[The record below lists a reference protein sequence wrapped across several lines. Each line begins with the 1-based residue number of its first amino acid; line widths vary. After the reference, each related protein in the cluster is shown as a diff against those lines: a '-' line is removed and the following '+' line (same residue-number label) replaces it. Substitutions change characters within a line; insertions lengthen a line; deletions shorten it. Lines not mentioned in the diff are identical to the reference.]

1 MFIGKRPK
9 RTASLRSSEICLS
22 ETQTRENLMS
32 KGLKIVPIILGA
44 YVTIAL
50 LHVWLN
56 IGFRNLGLAGGH
68 KAETFRVGF
77 LPVT

>member
-1 MFIGKRPK
+1 MIAEPF
-9 RTASLRSSEICLS
+9 LS
-22 ETQTRENLMS
+22 KFVTSPNYKTGARLMS
-32 KGLKIVPIILGA
+32 KGLKIVLIILGA
-44 YVTIAL
+44 YLTIAS

-56 IGFRNLGLAGGH
+56 IGFGELGLTGTK

>member
-1 MFIGKRPK
+1 
-9 RTASLRSSEICLS
+9 
-22 ETQTRENLMS
+22 MS
-32 KGLKIVPIILGA
+32 KGLKIVLIILGA
-44 YVTIAL
+44 YVTVAF

-56 IGFRNLGLAGGH
+56 IGFRNLGLASGH

>member
-1 MFIGKRPK
+1 
-9 RTASLRSSEICLS
+9 
-22 ETQTRENLMS
+22 MS
-32 KGLKIVPIILGA
+32 KGLKIVLIILGA
-44 YVTIAL
+44 YLIIAS

-56 IGFRNLGLAGGH
+56 IGFSELGFVGAN

>member
-1 MFIGKRPK
+1 
-9 RTASLRSSEICLS
+9 
-22 ETQTRENLMS
+22 MS
-32 KGLKIVPIILGA
+32 KGLRIVLIILGA

-56 IGFRNLGLAGGH
+56 IGFGKLVPAGANT
-68 KAETFRVGF
+68 AETFRVGF

>member
-1 MFIGKRPK
+1 
-9 RTASLRSSEICLS
+9 
-22 ETQTRENLMS
+22 MS
-32 KGLKIVPIILGA
+32 KGLKIVLIILGA
-44 YVTIAL
+44 YLTIAS

-56 IGFRNLGLAGGH
+56 IGFGELGLVGAT